1 MSRIVTMNDRGE
13 VVPISTS
20 EYKQNLR
27 NTYKT
32 TKYMLDYV
40 LKEKKART
48 YTFVQVLMALYG
60 VLPTIIYTV
69 FPGLIITELTE
80 GKRIPVLGD
89 QRNQTYS
96 GNCG

>member
-1 MSRIVTMNDRGE
+1 
-13 VVPISTS
+13 
-20 EYKQNLR
+20 
-27 NTYKT
+27 
-32 TKYMLDYV
+32 MLDYV